1 MDYGHNYGQHQNDQ
15 MYSGH
20 GGGKGKLSKHQD
32 LRSLL
37 DTENAQALVNMAS
50 GCCST
55 YWGNAYGGR
64 PSMGYT
70 MLFPGDCR
78 CGTCDTSHDWDGYR
92 YKTFWWCAP
101 PGTTNIT
108 FEIWGGGGSGGWA
121 QCCQQGNP
129 GGAGAYAIKT
139 LCACCNPATGEPWPG
154 GTFGGMCWEMFIAP
168 ATQDQST
175 CCKGYQGC
183 KSYITG
189 CGLTNFCAEGGM
201 PGKTCCYA
209 FFSGRVCGQ
218 ADAVG
223 VHTYGPSGTQ
233 ETACLNEYRPC
244 YPMVCSGMYTFHP
257 CEAAYTC
264 DCACYYGA
272 DWGVP
277 GKLGWFRSDCA
288 CNFCF
293 AKIAVP
299 NPGGMRSRCTRW
311 HIQQGRCCAYDHTCR
326 HDGLAGEMVKHCFAG
341 QHPGKGGA
349 SGASSGG
356 NCNGHRGSPG
366 FIRVH
371 YF

>member
-1 MDYGHNYGQHQNDQ
+1 
-15 MYSGH
+15 
-20 GGGKGKLSKHQD
+20 
-32 LRSLL
+32 
-37 DTENAQALVNMAS
+37 
-50 GCCST
+50 
-55 YWGNAYGGR
+55 
-64 PSMGYT
+64 
-70 MLFPGDCR
+70 
-78 CGTCDTSHDWDGYR
+78 
-92 YKTFWWCAP
+92 
-101 PGTTNIT
+101 
-108 FEIWGGGGSGGWA
+108 
-121 QCCQQGNP
+121 
-129 GGAGAYAIKT
+129 
-139 LCACCNPATGEPWPG
+139 
-154 GTFGGMCWEMFIAP
+154 
-168 ATQDQST
+168 
-175 CCKGYQGC
+175 
-183 KSYITG
+183 
-189 CGLTNFCAEGGM
+189 M

-293 AKIAVP
+293 AKMGVP
-299 NPGGMRSRCTRW
+299 NPGGMRTRCTRW
-311 HIQQGRCCAYDHTCR
+311 HIQQGRCCAYSHACR
-326 HDGLAGEMVKHCFAG
+326 HDSIAGEMVKHCFAG